1 MVSWNGPDR
10 WQKWNNSENEYEI
23 LPESGD
29 DELDDE
35 DVLAL
40 DMSMTSKGHLIN
52 TIAILLVLIDHGII
66 TTEEFIEYQL
76 QAKAAVEY
84 EEELGRE
91 DRDRE

>member
-1 MVSWNGPDR
+1 MVSWNRRDR
-10 WQKWNNSENEYEI
+10 FRNWNNSENEYEI
-23 LPESGD
+23 LPEDGEE
-29 DELDDE
+29 ELDDE

-40 DMSMTSKGHLIN
+40 DLSGTSKGHLIN

-84 EEELGRE
+84 DEELGRE